1 MPNIRQIKTCSRCRL
16 LKLRCDRIKLACERC
31 VLAEVSCS
39 FLHEQSPQPVAK
51 ADHLTIRNPTR
62 SSSEQSSPS
71 DESAPSSDIVTA
83 QQILKTVK
91 RRNRAHL
98 SCTRCHR
105 LKVRCDKKL
114 PCSRCRSS
122 GWGQQCTYTHRVESD
137 PSASDAGQ
145 DALCAAAHED
155 PKHIYTSWH
164 TRRRGATHWKTLVSR
179 IEASARNIGH
189 EFVHG
194 HHLTV
199 LHADCHLD
207 IALPCN
213 FPFNSPGATK
223 YSSLDKVYSLIHS
236 HGEDCKSFVDGYLA
250 LYQPVHPIIDPAL
263 FADEISC
270 FWEDPTQVDVSW
282 LSSYL
287 MVLALGSFTV
297 TRDARLIVEFCLAA
311 EACLA
316 KTAFLVRPSMSV
328 MRTLCLIVVVK
339 QLANGTCWSYDA
351 SWTLLG
357 MIVRLAVCIGLHKP
371 PTSTP
376 AETNAVTY
384 SEWQSGRILW
394 ITIVYL
400 CIQTA
405 AVTGMPTLLSSDDI
419 LEGADIQGASLSH
432 VEGVGPWIS
441 VSDAFPTIC
450 KIIAR
455 VNSGTKVPYEEILG
469 YNATI
474 RRLMAAAMDH
484 PECSDP
490 LRAILDIFFRRVL
503 MVLHRC
509 HALLPNAPVLY
520 PICYWASLECSLA
533 ILVHHRDLCE
543 HRGDSVHQDILGRLY
558 KLDYFAAALTAS
570 LYLLQRDAPLAN
582 GFAIPPRQ
590 TIRETLE
597 TCTEIWGRDK
607 DRSICLRSGY
617 RTLTHILAMLSEMD
631 GMPDHGLPHSSVAC
645 M

>member
-1 MPNIRQIKTCSRCRL
+1 M
-16 LKLRCDRIKLACERC
+16 
-31 VLAEVSCS
+31 
-39 FLHEQSPQPVAK
+39 
-51 ADHLTIRNPTR
+51 
-62 SSSEQSSPS
+62 
-71 DESAPSSDIVTA
+71 
-83 QQILKTVK
+83 
-91 RRNRAHL
+91 
-98 SCTRCHR
+98 
-105 LKVRCDKKL
+105 
-114 PCSRCRSS
+114 
-122 GWGQQCTYTHRVESD
+122 
-137 PSASDAGQ
+137 
-145 DALCAAAHED
+145 
-155 PKHIYTSWH
+155 
-164 TRRRGATHWKTLVSR
+164 
-179 IEASARNIGH
+179 
-189 EFVHG
+189 
-194 HHLTV
+194 
-199 LHADCHLD
+199 LHADCHTD

-213 FPFNSPGATK
+213 FPFNSPGAIK
-223 YSSLDKVYSLIHS
+223 YSSLDKVYGLIHS
-236 HGEDCKSFVDGYLA
+236 HREDCKSFVDGYFA

-263 FADEISC
+263 FADQTNG
-270 FWEDPTQVDVSW
+270 FWDDPTQVDVSW
-282 LSSYL
+282 LSLFL

-297 TRDARLIVEFCLAA
+297 TRDAKLMVELCLAA
-311 EACLA
+311 EACLS

-376 AETNAVTY
+376 VEANAVTY

-419 LEGADIQGASLSH
+419 LEGTETQVASSPH
-432 VEGVGPWIS
+432 VEGVGPWLS
-441 VSDAFPTIC
+441 LYDAFPTIC

-455 VNSGTKVPYEEILG
+455 VNSGIKVPYEEILG
-469 YNATI
+469 YNATM
-474 RRLMAAAMDH
+474 RRLMAASMDH
-484 PECSDP
+484 PECNDS

-509 HALLPNAPVLY
+509 HALAPNAPIRY
-520 PICYWASLECSLA
+520 PVSYWASLECSLA

-543 HRGDSVHQDILGRLY
+543 HRGDSVYQDLLGRLY

-570 LYLLQRDAPLAN
+570 LYLLQRDAPLAH

-607 DRSICLRSGY
+607 DKSICFRSGY

-631 GMPDHGLPHSSVAC
+631 GMTDHDFRTHQ
-645 M
+645 